1 MKKDGTTG
9 KGRTQLRHGLVVLVF
24 VLAAGLA
31 CTPAWVLGGRYTV
44 SAVHDVQ
51 AKLPRADSDLQ
62 LTEQYDPQP
71 DTFGIVEASQVT
83 GGMHFGQLECSR
95 VGLDC
100 PVYYG
105 ANRVCLRAGAAAST
119 AYSLPGYG
127 KSTVVTGYNTTA
139 FRNLGQL
146 KKGDLIDFST
156 NWGHFSYRVTD
167 RQVLTSDE
175 SVDVSVVQNEKL
187 ILFCTYP
194 QSPFGNLENRRLY
207 VFCEKASG
215 PAVEVSTNG

>member
-1 MKKDGTTG
+1 M
-9 KGRTQLRHGLVVLVF
+9 
-24 VLAAGLA
+24 
-31 CTPAWVLGGRYTV
+31 
-44 SAVHDVQ
+44 
-51 AKLPRADSDLQ
+51 
-62 LTEQYDPQP
+62 
-71 DTFGIVEASQVT
+71 T
-83 GGMHFGQLECSR
+83 GGMHFGRLECSQI
-95 VGLDC
+95 GLDC

-119 AYSLPGYG
+119 AYGLPGYG

-167 RQVLTSDE
+167 RPVLTSDE
-175 SVDVSVVQNEKL
+175 SVDVSVVDKEKL

-194 QSPFGNLENRRLY
+194 QSPFGNLADQRLY

-215 PAVEVSTNG
+215 PAVEVSTDD

>member
-1 MKKDGTTG
+1 MKKEKAG
-9 KGRTQLRHGLVVLVF
+9 KGRTLLRHGLVVLVY
-24 VLAAGLA
+24 VLIAALA
-31 CTPAWVLGGRYTV
+31 LTPIWIFGCRYAV
-44 SAVHDVQ
+44 SAVHDMQ
-51 AKLPRADSDLQ
+51 AKLPFADSDLQ

-71 DTFGIVEASQVT
+71 NTFGIVQPATVH
-83 GGMHFGQLECSR
+83 GGMHFAQLECSR
-95 VGLDC
+95 IGLDC

-119 AYSLPGYG
+119 AYGLPGYG
-127 KSTVVTGYNTTA
+127 KSTVVTGYNTTC

-146 KKGDLIDFST
+146 KKGDMINLST

-167 RQVLTSDE
+167 KQVLTSDAT
-175 SVDVSVVQNEKL
+175 VNVSVVEKEKL
-187 ILFCTYP
+187 ILFCAYP

-215 PAVEVSTNG
+215 PAVEVNEND

>member
-1 MKKDGTTG
+1 MKKDGTAG
-9 KGRTQLRHGLVVLVF
+9 KGRALLRHLAVVLVF
-24 VLAAGLA
+24 VLAAALVF
-31 CTPAWVLGGRYTV
+31 TPIWVLGGRYAV

-71 DTFGIVEASQVT
+71 NTFGIVEGATVT
-83 GGMHFGQLECSR
+83 GGMHFGRLECSQI
-95 VGLDC
+95 GLDC

-119 AYSLPGYG
+119 AYGLPGYG

-146 KKGDLIDFST
+146 KKRRPHRLFHQLGALLLPGDGPPGTHLGRISRCVCGGQGKADPLLYLSPVSL
-156 NWGHFSYRVTD
+156 WQLGGSAAVC
-167 RQVLTSDE
+167 VL
-175 SVDVSVVQNEKL
+175 
-187 ILFCTYP
+187 
-194 QSPFGNLENRRLY
+194 
-207 VFCEKASG
+207 
-215 PAVEVSTNG
+215 

>member
-1 MKKDGTTG
+1 MKKDGTAG
-9 KGRTQLRHGLVVLVF
+9 KGRALLRHLAVVLVF
-24 VLAAGLA
+24 VLAAALVF
-31 CTPAWVLGGRYTV
+31 TPIWVLGGRYAV

-71 DTFGIVEASQVT
+71 NTFGIVEGATVT
-83 GGMHFGQLECSR
+83 GGMHFGRLECSQI
-95 VGLDC
+95 GLDC

-119 AYSLPGYG
+119 AYGLPGYG

-175 SVDVSVVQNEKL
+175 S
-187 ILFCTYP
+187 Y
-194 QSPFGNLENRRLY
+194 
-207 VFCEKASG
+207 
-215 PAVEVSTNG
+215 

>member
-1 MKKDGTTG
+1 MKKDGTG
-9 KGRTQLRHGLVVLVF
+9 KGRTLLRHGAVVLAF
-24 VLAAGLA
+24 VLVAALVFA
-31 CTPAWVLGGRYTV
+31 PVWVLGGRYTV
-44 SAVHDVQ
+44 SAVHDMQ
-51 AKLPRADSDLQ
+51 TKLPRADSDLQ

-71 DTFGIVEASQVT
+71 NTFGIVEGTAVT
-83 GGMHFGQLECSR
+83 GGMHFGRLECSR
-95 VGLDC
+95 IGLDC

-127 KSTVVTGYNTTA
+127 KSTVVTGYNTTV

-167 RQVLTSDE
+167 RQVLTSDA
-175 SVDVSVVQNEKL
+175 SVDVAVVDKEKL

-194 QSPFGNLENRRLY
+194 QSPFGNLENKRLY

-215 PAVEVSTNG
+215 PAVEVSANG